1 MCQSCQFPTF
11 GRCQDGCNEQDG
23 ICTDELRLEEL
34 VGTDDEVL
42 AQDWQTGQLTGLAD
56 IAQVSSKELFVGK
69 DGEGCRTSLLISCGE
84 RSIGVGMQSTFGGRA
99 AFELGNDTGR

>member
-42 AQDWQTGQLTGLAD
+42 AQNGDAD
-56 IAQVSSKELFVGK
+56 ERTDRADVAQRTAEELSSV
-69 DGEGCRTSLLISCGE
+69 R
-84 RSIGVGMQSTFGGRA
+84 M
-99 AFELGNDTGR
+99 